1 MKSARE
7 EIDAGDRFA
16 FGANWQEFLKE
27 LNDDRIRIAEDSLR
41 ELLQEESIEGKTF
54 LDIGSGSGLF
64 SLCARRLGAKVHS
77 FDFDPQ
83 SVACTN
89 ELRNRY
95 FPDDEEWTVEKGSAL
110 DQDYLKSLGTFD
122 VVYSWGVLHHTGDMW
137 QAIQNT
143 LFVTNPGSKLAIAI
157 YNDQGMRSGLW
168 LKVKKIYCS
177 GTFGR
182 SLMSS
187 IFFPYF
193 ALRMCLASVVR
204 GRNEFASYRR
214 HRGMSAVH
222 DWIDWLGGLPFEVA
236 DPDEIRIFYETRSHE
251 LLQLKET
258 CGLGC
263 NQFLFQ
269 REA

>member
-7 EIDAGDRFA
+7 EIQSGERFA
-16 FGANWQEFLKE
+16 FGANWQAFLKE
-27 LNDDRIRIAEDSLR
+27 LNDDRIRIAEDSLK
-41 ELLQEESIEGKTF
+41 ELLLEDDLAGKTF

-95 FPDDEEWTVEKGSAL
+95 FPDDKDWVVQKGSAL
-110 DQDYLKSLGTFD
+110 DEEFLDSLGQFD
-122 VVYSWGVLHHTGDMW
+122 IVYSWGVLHHTGNMW

-143 LFVTNPGSKLAIAI
+143 PLLTQPKGKLAIAI
-157 YNDQGMRSGLW
+157 YNDQGMRSEFW
-168 LKVKKIYCS
+168 LRVKKIYCS
-177 GTFGR
+177 GRLGR
-182 SLMSS
+182 YLMLLLF
-187 IFFPYF
+187 IPYF
-193 ALRMCLASVVR
+193 ALRMCAASVVR
-204 GRNEFASYRR
+204 RRNEFATYRR
-214 HRGMSAVH
+214 HRGMSAVY

-236 DPDEIRIFYETRSHE
+236 EPDEIRFFYEVRNYK

-258 CGLGC
+258 RGLGC
-263 NQFLFQ
+263 NQFMFQ